1 LESARAQV
9 WGVVLNDLQTEV
21 SGYTYTHYYTHYY
34 GEETP
39 GEPPRGGGGRV
50 QRAVDRARGWFG
62 RGRGA
67 AAAGDAA
74 ASDAAAS
81 DAADDAGLAVATL
94 PPSTRAA
101 RREAGGRGRSRNLII
116 ILAAVLSA
124 VGALAAVV
132 VWRFGGLDGVNPR
145 ELLRQRLS
153 PSATPS
159 APPRPG
165 APSSTVTPTP
175 PSRPAPSPAAT
186 PPAPTPPEAMPP
198 APPAPA
204 TVTTPPARFAIEFG
218 PFFSASEAEKL
229 ERRLTEAGYPT
240 VRSRQPTGSAVYA
253 VLIERVPTAHEG
265 KTVAAALRE
274 QGLGEAVVVSTDPL
288 VL

>member
-1 LESARAQV
+1 AQV

-67 AAAGDAA
+67 AAAG
-74 ASDAAAS
+74 DAAAS

-165 APSSTVTPTP
+165 GPSSTVTP
-175 PSRPAPSPAAT
+175 T

-204 TVTTPPARFAIEFG
+204 AVTPPPAA
-218 PFFSASEAEKL
+218 PAPAS
-229 ERRLTEAGYPT
+229 P
-240 VRSRQPTGSAVYA
+240 P
-253 VLIERVPTAHEG
+253 
-265 KTVAAALRE
+265 
-274 QGLGEAVVVSTDPL
+274 
-288 VL
+288 